1 MAKYF
6 LILISWLL
14 LLSSCKYSTQYQTV
28 NANQKFSLTIPP
40 WLKEDD
46 ELKPGADFQY
56 SNHYRN
62 FYAIAET
69 VDTIRQTSYMPVVME
84 QNLNV
89 LRKSL
94 VQPLVSDSNAAT
106 IGGLPAIRVEIFGKM
121 SNENIYFSEVL
132 VQGKQHLFHLSV
144 WTRGENR
151 KLNFKEEINQLIASF
166 KEI

>member
-1 MAKYF
+1 M
-6 LILISWLL
+6 
-14 LLSSCKYSTQYQTV
+14 
-28 NANQKFSLTIPP
+28 
-40 WLKEDD
+40 KEDN

-69 VDTIRQTSYMPVVME
+69 VAGQNATLPVMME
-84 QNLNV
+84 QNLNI

-94 VQPLVSDSNAAT
+94 VQPLVSDSNTVT
-106 IGGLPAIRVEIFGKM
+106 IGGLQALRVEIFGKM

-132 VQGKQHLFHLSV
+132 IQGKRNRYHLSV

-151 KLNFKEEINQLIASF
+151 KLNFKEEINNLIGSF
-166 KEI
+166 REL